1 MHSLSRHWVNVV
13 TATAIVLCEW
23 AVFVVDRLTEPW
35 CNVPLEVGRPSL
47 IGLRVAGS
55 LKVAGKKMWPV
66 TFEVLPLPAG
76 CADSVSMAVA
86 T

>member
-1 MHSLSRHWVNVV
+1 MHSLSHPRVNVV

-23 AVFVVDRLTEPW
+23 ALFVVDRITEPW
-35 CNVPLEVGRPSL
+35 CTVSLEVGRPSF

-66 TFEVLPLPAG
+66 TFEVLPSPAG
-76 CADSVSMAVA
+76 FDHSVSTAMA